1 MLAFKSSSP
10 VLRWGIALL
19 TPVLALV
26 LTNLLWPTHRQG
38 VFLFFVAGI
47 VLTAWGAGFWPALLA
62 TIFSI
67 ALIDFFLLE
76 PREAFSA
83 DVLDIGQLIAFGAIV
98 SFINWIESRRT
109 RTEQSLLNERERLGI
124 ILSSIADGVVVTD
137 AKGNI
142 TYANLAAQA
151 MSRNARLVSQP
162 FAAAIRL
169 KNRQGETSIPTLP
182 PGQTTPVRV
191 RDLAL
196 GQNGDAVP
204 VDVSVAPVHKGHE
217 YSSGAVWVLHDVSER
232 QRTDNIQRQSAQ
244 HLRNVLDSL
253 AFFVGVMTTDGTL
266 VEMNRPALQLSNL
279 KAEDVIGKPLVEMKS
294 IAYSEPVREQLQ
306 DALNRAMHGEIVR
319 YDARVQAAD
328 DQLVHVDFTLAPMR
342 DADGMITHIIV
353 SAVDISSRK
362 QAEVERAQ
370 LTLLLELQRQRLKSI
385 LANVPG
391 LVWEAVGDPAV
402 SQKATFVN
410 DYVEKMVGYSVDEWL
425 TTPDL
430 WQRLVHPDDREKAVQ
445 EAAENYRRGGPG
457 VVQFRCVTKDGRSIH
472 TETHSTLSYDENTRS
487 MVVRGVTMDITDRKI
502 AEESLARYAED
513 LRRSNLELQQF
524 AYIAS
529 HDLQEP
535 LRMVTS
541 YLQLLEQ
548 RYHDQ
553 LDDDAREFIG
563 YAVDGAARMKALI
576 QDLLIYSRVERA
588 EKNFARVDTNAVLQH
603 VLENLSVTIE
613 ENSATVT
620 VETLPVII
628 GDERQ
633 ITQLFQNLISN
644 AIKFHGERQPEIH
657 IGAECKGSDWV
668 FCVRDN
674 GIGIEAQYLDRIFVI
689 FQRLHNRGKYPG
701 TGIGLA
707 ICKKVVERHG
717 GRIWVES
724 CPGEGTTFYFTI
736 PARTQ

>member
-1 MLAFKSSSP
+1 MFPFKPSSP
-10 VLRWGIALL
+10 VLRWAIALL
-19 TPVLALV
+19 TPLLALL
-26 LTNLLWPTHRQG
+26 LTNLLWPTNPQG
-38 VFLFFVAGI
+38 LFLFFIAGV

-62 TIFSI
+62 TVFSI
-67 ALIDFFLLE
+67 GLIDYFLLE
-76 PREAFSA
+76 PREVISLKTF
-83 DVLDIGQLIAFGAIV
+83 DLGQLLAFGVIA

-124 ILSSIADGVVVTD
+124 MLSSIADGVVVTD
-137 AKGNI
+137 SKDNI
-142 TYANLAAQA
+142 TFANQAVQSMTRNNNLVGQPLAAA
-151 MSRNARLVSQP
+151 L
-162 FAAAIRL
+162 RL
-169 KNRQGETSIPTLP
+169 KNKQGETSVIAPERTKP
-182 PGQTTPVRV
+182 IRM
-191 RDLAL
+191 RDLML
-196 GQNGDAVP
+196 GQNGEAIP
-204 VDVSVAPVHKGHE
+204 VDVSVAPIHRGRE
-217 YSSGAVWVLHDVSER
+217 YSLGAVWVLHDISER
-232 QRTDNIQRQSAQ
+232 QRTDDVQRESAQ
-244 HLRNVLDSL
+244 HLRNVLDNL

-266 VEMNRPALQLSNL
+266 VEVNRPALQVSNL
-279 KAEDVIGKPLVEMKS
+279 TAEEVIGKPFVDMKAV
-294 IAYSEPVREQLQ
+294 AYSEPVREQLQ
-306 DALNRAMHGEIVR
+306 AAIIRAAQGETVR
-319 YDARVQAAD
+319 YDTRVQVAR
-328 DQLVHVDFTLAPMR
+328 DQLIHVDFTLAPMR
-342 DADGMITHIIV
+342 EADGNITHIIA
-353 SAVDISSRK
+353 SAVDISARK
-362 QAEVERAQ
+362 QAEGERAQ
-370 LTLLLELQRQRLKSI
+370 LTLMLELQRQRLKSI

-391 LVWEAVGDPAV
+391 LVWEAVGDPSI

-410 DYVEKMVGYSVDEWL
+410 DYVENMIGYSVDEWL
-425 TTPDL
+425 TIPDL
-430 WQRLVHPDDREKAVQ
+430 WQRLVHPDDRERAVQ

-457 VVQFRCVTKDGRSIH
+457 VVQFRCVTKDGRTIH
-472 TETHSTLSYDENTRS
+472 TETHSTLSYDENTGS

-502 AEESLARYAED
+502 AEESLARYADD

-524 AYIAS
+524 AYVAS

-588 EKNFARVDTNAVLQH
+588 AKVFAPVDANAVLKD
-603 VLENLSVTIE
+603 VLENLSVMIE
-613 ENSATVT
+613 ENKATIT
-620 VETLPVII
+620 ADSLPTIT

-644 AIKFHGERQPEIH
+644 AIKFHGDRQPEIH
-657 IGAECKGSDWV
+657 MGVERKNNEWV

-674 GIGIEAQYLDRIFVI
+674 GIGIEAQYLDRIFII

-736 PARTQ
+736 PATAQ